1 MYFFNFYEIMVFIL
15 HKGLKNGFVYSFS
28 SKIPHD
34 NVMES
39 GGFKMV
45 FDWDLNRLVSL
56 IAIVK
61 KVPIDPPHRQRYLRL
76 V

>member
-15 HKGLKNGFVYSFS
+15 HKSLKNSFIYSFS
-28 SKIPHD
+28 SKISHD
-34 NVMES
+34 NVMEP

-45 FDWDLNRLVSL
+45 FDWDLNWLVFL

-61 KVPIDPPHRQRYLRL
+61 KNPD
-76 V
+76 